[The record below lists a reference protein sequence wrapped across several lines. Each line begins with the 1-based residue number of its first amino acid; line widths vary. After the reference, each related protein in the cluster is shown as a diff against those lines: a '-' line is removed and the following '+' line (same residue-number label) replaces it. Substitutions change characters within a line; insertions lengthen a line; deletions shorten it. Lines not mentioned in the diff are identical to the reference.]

1 MLGGRLST
9 VRIGGI
15 YFRLYPDD
23 HVPRHVHAKCSG
35 AFRRTGFSLGEDA
48 SVSKVKARI
57 VTTDAEIDAAIEQ
70 ANRYDLYRPKA
81 IAAAYRAK
89 EDVVVV
95 KFSTGVE
102 LSIPRML
109 LQGLEDAT
117 PSQLA
122 EVEIVDVQSGLHWES
137 LDVDH
142 YIPAMLDGIFGTRAW
157 MSELGKA
164 GGASRSD
171 AKSSAARENGRKG
184 GRPRK
189 TASI

>member
-1 MLGGRLST
+1 M
-9 VRIGGI
+9 
-15 YFRLYPDD
+15 
-23 HVPRHVHAKCSG
+23 
-35 AFRRTGFSLGEDA
+35 GEDA

-57 VTTDAEIDAAIEQ
+57 VTTDAEIDTAISQ
-70 ANRYDLYRPKA
+70 ANRYDQYRPKA

-102 LSIPRML
+102 LTVPRML
-109 LQGLEDAT
+109 LQGLEKAT

-122 EVEIVDVQSGLHWES
+122 DVEIVGVQSGLHWKS

-142 YIPAMLDGIFGTRAW
+142 YIPAMIDGVFGTRAW

-171 AKSSAARENGRKG
+171 AKGVAARKNGRKG

-189 TASI
+189 TASV

>member
-1 MLGGRLST
+1 M
-9 VRIGGI
+9 
-15 YFRLYPDD
+15 
-23 HVPRHVHAKCSG
+23 
-35 AFRRTGFSLGEDA
+35 
-48 SVSKVKARI
+48 SKVKARI
-57 VTTDAEIDAAIEQ
+57 VTTDAEIDAAIAQ
-70 ANRYDLYRPKA
+70 ANRYDQYRPKV
-81 IAAAYRAK
+81 IAAAYHVK

-95 KFSTGVE
+95 KFLTGVE
-102 LSIPRML
+102 LVIPRML
-109 LQGLEDAT
+109 LKGLESAT

-142 YIPAMLDGIFGTRAW
+142 YIPAMIAGVFGTRAW

-164 GGASRSD
+164 GGASRSE
-171 AKSSAARENGRKG
+171 AKGSAARENGRKG